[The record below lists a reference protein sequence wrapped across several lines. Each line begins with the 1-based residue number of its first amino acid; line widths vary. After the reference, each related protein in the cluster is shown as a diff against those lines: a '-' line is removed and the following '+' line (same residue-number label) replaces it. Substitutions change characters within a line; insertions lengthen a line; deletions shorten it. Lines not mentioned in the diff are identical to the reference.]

1 MRHLIVFK
9 KFVYEFLDKPKKET
23 SKLVKNKMKYGEF
36 WSVFYSVLPQWCHK
50 GLMVKSRENWCTLVL
65 ITINHSFICI
75 CSNYAG
81 VVVTIFLPVSNI
93 LWCFFSGAII
103 DSTQHDFKKIHIE
116 AKFLEFFW
124 FSDASITSQF
134 GANWILLAALVFN
147 SRRHALAVLACTP
160 LLTSF
165 NHDFIDPAF
174 HVNIMKVT

>member
-1 MRHLIVFK
+1 MGFWTN
-9 KFVYEFLDKPKKET
+9 PKK
-23 SKLVKNKMKYGEF
+23 KLQN
-36 WSVFYSVLPQWCHK
+36 WSRIKWNMESFGLFFYSMLPQWCHK

-65 ITINHSFICI
+65 IPINHSFICI
-75 CSNYAG
+75 YSNNAG
-81 VVVTIFLPVSNI
+81 FVVTVFLPVSNI
-93 LWCFFSGAII
+93 FWCFFSGAII
-103 DSTQHDFKKIHIE
+103 DSTQHDLKKIHIE

-174 HVNIMKVT
+174 HVNIVKVT